1 MRIGRKMD
9 WNITIQLILYL
20 QQAGKPTAFPKK
32 FYTENVG
39 VRGPISEKKKPPA
52 AKGSLPQGGDVGYS

>member
-1 MRIGRKMD
+1 MD

-32 FYTENVG
+32 FYTENM
-39 VRGPISEKKKPPA
+39 RACGPISEKKKTPA
-52 AKGSLPQGGDVGYS
+52 AKGALPQGWDVDYS